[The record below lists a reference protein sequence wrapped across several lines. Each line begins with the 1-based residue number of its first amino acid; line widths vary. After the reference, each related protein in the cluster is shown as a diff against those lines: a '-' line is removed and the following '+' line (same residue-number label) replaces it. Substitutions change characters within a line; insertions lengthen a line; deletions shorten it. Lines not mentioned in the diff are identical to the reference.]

1 MAGPVTASPR
11 AARPQDLEPARV
23 LVGAAGLPLAG
34 LDEHFAGF
42 WALDGP
48 DGSLAGVAGAERY
61 GAAWLLRSL
70 VVDPALRSRGHGRAL
85 LATVLAEARR
95 RGVREVL
102 LLTTDAQP
110 FFAEHGFTE
119 LPRAAAPPALRAS
132 AELSGACPESATLMR
147 LEVTP

>member
-1 MAGPVTASPR
+1 MAGPVSASSPR
-11 AARPQDLEPARV
+11 AARPQDLEPART

-34 LDEHFAGF
+34 LEEHFAGF
-42 WALDGP
+42 WALDAP
-48 DGSLAGVAGAERY
+48 DGGLAGVAGAERY

-70 VVDPALRSRGHGRAL
+70 VVDPALRGRGHGRAL

-102 LLTTDAQP
+102 LLTIDAQP

-119 LPRAAAPPALRAS
+119 VSRAAAPPALRAS
-132 AELSGACPESATLMR
+132 AELNGACPDSATLM
-147 LEVTP
+147 